1 MTAASE
7 LMDVLED
14 SQARILKD
22 IVEFHPVEF
31 LRSKPTSHHPG
42 VLRGKIL
49 PSPWLMIAKATDE
62 RRGGFADRGH
72 RG

>member
-22 IVEFHPVEF
+22 IVEFHPVE
-31 LRSKPTSHHPG
+31 
-42 VLRGKIL
+42 IL
-49 PSPWLMIAKATDE
+49 
-62 RRGGFADRGH
+62 G
-72 RG
+72 